1 MKDSSLSELR
11 AEVNAC
17 LKETA
22 MKLKCGD
29 PEVMVAPSVPSP
41 PIELQGSGD
50 GNEVEEIAGD
60 DDSEVQDSGGSDEND
75 DGGLNCGS
83 LEDTSLPFLV
93 QLRNLNEVFCKT
105 TVSHARGDSGIKL
118 IDKLCGMLR
127 GVIQRASDDDIAA
140 AAVSPETSITCE
152 YLLRVLSS
160 PGQLSLT
167 SVAQLLHSLC
177 QLIGVITGSNTW
189 LAEGCLKKEKKRKK
203 KRKGCLKHI
212 DQDMDCRTKFTGSQ
226 FGSMCSELLKYL
238 TDLVPD
244 LVVEDDYDLC
254 RVFQEAFSDAVD
266 DLHKFACWGL
276 SYYGSCP
283 VLADVRDSL
292 CKLQE
297 NVWEQALDTGFGEL
311 ACKRIGAAINA
322 QSANSGTETWFSLQW
337 LEEKKIVGEILC
349 HVYLMEDVPEVLT

>member
-1 MKDSSLSELR
+1 MFAGFAVKDSSLD
-11 AEVNAC
+11 AF

-22 MKLKCGD
+22 MKLNCGD

-41 PIELQGSGD
+41 LIELQGSGD
-50 GNEVEEIAGD
+50 GNEVEEIESD
-60 DDSEVQDSGGSDEND
+60 DDSEVQDSGDSDENG

-93 QLRNLNEVFCKT
+93 QLRNLNEVFCKS

-140 AAVSPETSITCE
+140 AAISPETSITCE

-160 PGQLSLT
+160 PEQLSLT
-167 SVAQLLHSLC
+167 SVSQLLCSLY

-189 LAEGCLKKEKKRKK
+189 LAEGCLK
-203 KRKGCLKHI
+203 HI
-212 DQDMDCRTKFTGSQ
+212 GLDVDCRTKFTGSQ

-238 TDLVPD
+238 TFLVPH
-244 LVVEDDYDLC
+244 VVVNNDYYLS
-254 RVFQEAFSDAVD
+254 RVNQEAFSDAVD

-276 SYYGSCP
+276 SYYDSCP
-283 VLADVRDSL
+283 ALADVRDSL
-292 CKLQE
+292 GKLQE
-297 NVWEQALDTGFGEL
+297 NVWERALDAGFGAL

-322 QSANSGTETWFSLQW
+322 QSANSGY
-337 LEEKKIVGEILC
+337 I
-349 HVYLMEDVPEVLT
+349 

>member
-1 MKDSSLSELR
+1 VFAGFAVKDSSLSD
-11 AEVNAC
+11 AF

-22 MKLKCGD
+22 MKLK
-29 PEVMVAPSVPSP
+29 PKVMVAPTVPSP

-60 DDSEVQDSGGSDEND
+60 DDSEVEEIESDDDSEVQDSEDGDEND
-75 DGGLNCGS
+75 DG
-83 LEDTSLPFLV
+83 EDTSLPFVV
-93 QLRNLNEVFCKT
+93 QLQNFVVQLQTEVFCKT

-118 IDKLCGMLR
+118 IDKFCGMLR

-140 AAVSPETSITCE
+140 AAVSPETSSTCE
-152 YLLRVLSS
+152 YLLMVLSS

-189 LAEGCLKKEKKRKK
+189 LAEGCLK
-203 KRKGCLKHI
+203 HI
-212 DQDMDCRTKFTGSQ
+212 DQDVDCRTKFTGSQ
-226 FGSMCSELLKYL
+226 FGSMCSKLLKYL

-244 LVVEDDYDLC
+244 LVVENDYDLSK
-254 RVFQEAFSDAVD
+254 VNQEAFSDAVD

-276 SYYGSCP
+276 SFYGSCP
-283 VLADVRDSL
+283 ALADVRDSL
-292 CKLQE
+292 GKLQE
-297 NVWEQALDTGFGEL
+297 NVWERVIDIGFGEL

-322 QSANSGTETWFSLQW
+322 PSANSGY
-337 LEEKKIVGEILC
+337 I
-349 HVYLMEDVPEVLT
+349 